1 MQQGIREVNL
11 CGDSGNIVTRW
22 RNRRSVAVVVWMVMW
37 MVVSVVVL
45 VMMMK
50 LILEMRSVGRF
61 H

>member
-1 MQQGIREVNL
+1 M